1 MAVVV
6 DEKWNQTGIIAFE
19 DLLEE
24 IFGDIKD
31 EEERKRG
38 KAEGKR

>member
-6 DEKWNQTGIIAFE
+6 DEKWNQTGRITFE

-24 IFGDIKD
+24 IFGIT
-31 EEERKRG
+31 ERLKRKPKR
-38 KAEGKR
+38 KAEG